1 MAGSAAGAVRHKQGL
16 SAFLDFKRNGQ
27 TPQTVFRN
35 AFLVTFIIFLALYPL
50 IDGALGWRKMG
61 AVPTIRIYTL
71 LALGLNIVVGFAGLL
86 DLGYAAFFAIG
97 GYTAA
102 FLTSPQSPLVG
113 IFQTNFYVAMALSF
127 LVAASF
133 GIILGAPTL
142 RLRGDYLAI
151 VTLAFGEIVP
161 RAFLNLEQWTK
172 GSKGI
177 NPIGRPAIPWFENG
191 QITVRDL
198 SNSDQLQW
206 YYLIFFVGC
215 VSVFAIYRLANSRIG
230 RAWMAVREDE
240 LAASAMGIDLVQT
253 KLLAFAL
260 GASFSGFAGS
270 LWASML
276 QLIDPFQFDFSISI
290 VVLSMIILGGIGNIW
305 GVIFGGVVLG
315 FYDRVLTSDATVW
328 LHNFATAAN
337 IPVVSAFLATVDLT
351 QFKFGIFGL
360 ALVVL
365 MLTRPEGIFPNRQR
379 AVEIR
384 AGLDDDNV
392 EPIDEQ
398 LGEDALIDRPLG
410 GVHA

>member
-1 MAGSAAGAVRHKQGL
+1 VRNRFGAVQLTRSG
-16 SAFLDFKRNGQ
+16 R
-27 TPQTVFRN
+27 TPGVVFRN
-35 AFLVTFIIFLALYPL
+35 AFLVTFIIFLAIYPL
-50 IDGALGWRKMG
+50 MDKQFGWGKMG
-61 AVPTIRIYTL
+61 AFPTILIYTV

-102 FLTSPQSPLVG
+102 FLTSPQSPLFG

-127 LVAASF
+127 LVAAMF
-133 GIILGAPTL
+133 GVILGAPTL

-177 NPIGRPAIPWFENG
+177 NPIGRPTIPWFQDG
-191 QITVRDL
+191 QLTTLQL
-198 SNSDQLQW
+198 SNSDQTPW
-206 YYLIFFVGC
+206 YYLIFVVGC
-215 VSVFAIYRLANSRIG
+215 ISVFAIYRLAHSRIG

-290 VVLSMIILGGIGNIW
+290 VVLCMIILGGIGNIW

-315 FYDRVLTSDATVW
+315 FYDRVLTSEASNW
-328 LHNFATAAN
+328 LHGLAAAIN
-337 IPVVSAFLATVDLT
+337 IPLLSPFLAGVDLT
-351 QFKFGIFGL
+351 QYKFGIFGL
-360 ALVVL
+360 ALVIL

-379 AVEIR
+379 AVEMH
-384 AGLDDDNV
+384 GGDDI
-392 EPIDEQ
+392 EPIDDQ
-398 LGEDALIDRPLG
+398 LGEAALIDRPLG
-410 GVHA
+410 GVRA

>member
-1 MAGSAAGAVRHKQGL
+1 MAGSASDIARPFSGRAAFFGL
-16 SAFLDFKRNGQ
+16 KRNGQ
-27 TPQTVFRN
+27 TPATVLRN

-50 IDGALGWRKMG
+50 LDKSFGWGKLGAF
-61 AVPTIRIYTL
+61 PTILIYTV

-127 LVAASF
+127 LVAAMF
-133 GIILGAPTL
+133 GVILGAPTL

-177 NPIGRPAIPWFENG
+177 NPIGRPTIPWLENG
-191 QITVRDL
+191 QLTGLQL
-198 SNSDQLQW
+198 SNSDQVQW
-206 YYLIFFVGC
+206 YYLIFVVGC
-215 VSVFAIYRLANSRIG
+215 ISVFVIYRLANSRIG
-230 RAWMAVREDE
+230 RAWMAMREDE
-240 LAASAMGIDLVQT
+240 LAASAMGIDLVRT
-253 KLLAFAL
+253 KLLAFSL

-290 VVLSMIILGGIGNIW
+290 VVLAMIILGGIGNIW

-315 FYDRVLTSDATVW
+315 FYDRVLTSEATNW
-328 LHNFATAAN
+328 MHGLANAAN
-337 IPVVSAFLATVDLT
+337 IPVITPFLASVDLS
-351 QFKFGIFGL
+351 QYKFGIFGL
-360 ALVVL
+360 ALVIL

-379 AVEIR
+379 AVEMH
-384 AGLDDDNV
+384 AGDEN
-392 EPIDEQ
+392 EPIDEL
-398 LGEDALIDRPLG
+398 LGEEALIDRPVG
-410 GVHA
+410 GVRA

>member
-1 MAGSAAGAVRHKQGL
+1 VPERAGLFALR
-16 SAFLDFKRNGQ
+16 RNGQ
-27 TPQTVFRN
+27 TPQTVLRN
-35 AFLVTFIIFLALYPL
+35 AFLVTFIIFLALYPVL
-50 IDGALGWRKMG
+50 DKSFGWGKMG
-61 AVPTIRIYTL
+61 AFPTILIYTI

-102 FLTSPQSPLVG
+102 FLTSPQSPLFG

-127 LVAASF
+127 LVAAAF
-133 GIILGAPTL
+133 GVILGAPTL

-177 NPIGRPAIPWFENG
+177 NPIGRPTIPWIENG
-191 QITVRDL
+191 QLTGLQL
-198 SNSDQLQW
+198 SNSDQTPW
-206 YYLIFFVGC
+206 YYLVFVIGC
-215 VSVFAIYRLANSRIG
+215 LSVFAIYRLANSRIG
-230 RAWMAVREDE
+230 RAWMAIREDE

-253 KLLAFAL
+253 KLLAFAM

-315 FYDRVLTSDATVW
+315 FYDRVLTSEASNW
-328 LHNFATAAN
+328 LHGLANAVN
-337 IPVVSAFLATVDLT
+337 IPVVSPLLAAVDLT
-351 QFKFGIFGL
+351 QYKFGIFGL

-379 AVEIR
+379 AVEMH
-384 AGLDDDNV
+384 GGDLD
-392 EPIDEQ
+392 EPIEEQ
-398 LGEDALIDRPLG
+398 LCEEALVDRPLG
-410 GVHA
+410 GVRA

>member
-1 MAGSAAGAVRHKQGL
+1 VPEPKSRFTL
-16 SAFLDFKRNGQ
+16 RRNGQ
-27 TPQTVFRN
+27 TPQSVVRN
-35 AFLVTFIIFLALYPL
+35 AFLVTFIIFLALYPVL
-50 IDGALGWRKMG
+50 DRAFAWGKMG
-61 AVPTIRIYTL
+61 AFPTILIYTL

-113 IFQTNFYVAMALSF
+113 VFQTNFYVAMALSF
-127 LVAASF
+127 FVAAAF

-177 NPIGRPAIPWFENG
+177 NPIGRPTIPWLDNTG
-191 QITVRDL
+191 LTTLQL
-198 SNSDQLQW
+198 SNSDQVPW
-206 YYLIFFVGC
+206 YYLIFVILGL
-215 VSVFAIYRLANSRIG
+215 SVFAIYRLANSRVG
-230 RAWMAVREDE
+230 RAWMAIREDE
-240 LAASAMGIDLVQT
+240 LAASAMGINLVQT
-253 KLLAFAL
+253 KLLAFAI

-290 VVLSMIILGGIGNIW
+290 IVLAMIILGGIGNIW

-315 FYDRVLTSDATVW
+315 FYDRVLTSEASNW
-328 LHNFATAAN
+328 LHGLGSLVNLPL
-337 IPVVSAFLATVDLT
+337 ISPFLATVDLS
-351 QFKFGIFGL
+351 QYKFGIFGI

-379 AVEIR
+379 AVELHGG
-384 AGLDDDNV
+384 AAD
-392 EPIDEQ
+392 EQIDEL
-398 LGEDALIDRPLG
+398 LGEEALVDRPLG
-410 GVHA
+410 GVRA

>member
-1 MAGSAAGAVRHKQGL
+1 VPERAGLFALR
-16 SAFLDFKRNGQ
+16 RNGQ
-27 TPQTVFRN
+27 TPQTVLRN
-35 AFLVTFIIFLALYPL
+35 AFLVTFIIFLALYPVL
-50 IDGALGWRKMG
+50 DKSFGWGKMG
-61 AVPTIRIYTL
+61 AFPTILIYTI

-102 FLTSPQSPLVG
+102 FLTSPQSPLFG

-127 LVAASF
+127 LVAATF
-133 GIILGAPTL
+133 GVILGAPTL

-177 NPIGRPAIPWFENG
+177 NPIGRPTIPWIEDG
-191 QITVRDL
+191 HVTGLLL
-198 SNSDQLQW
+198 SNSDQTPW
-206 YYLIFFVGC
+206 YYLIFVIGC
-215 VSVFAIYRLANSRIG
+215 LSVFAIYRLANSRIG
-230 RAWMAVREDE
+230 RAWMAIREDE

-253 KLLAFAL
+253 KLLAFAM

-315 FYDRVLTSDATVW
+315 FYDRVLTSEASNW
-328 LHNFATAAN
+328 LHGLATAVN
-337 IPVVSAFLATVDLT
+337 IPVLSPLLALVDLT
-351 QFKFGIFGL
+351 QYKFGIFGL

-379 AVEIR
+379 AVEMH
-384 AGLDDDNV
+384 GGDMD
-392 EPIDEQ
+392 EPFDEQ
-398 LGEDALIDRPLG
+398 LGEEALVDRPLG
-410 GVHA
+410 GVRA